1 MRTIE
6 AVAVP
11 VADTKDIV
19 NARREATA
27 VPRLSVP
34 LQETVKAEMT
44 KRRKGAQREAA
55 TKCRDNSP
63 LHSHAC
69 RVSSR
74 LSSSLAHADER
85 LT

>member
-1 MRTIE
+1 VIAAARRIANEHHTGESFMRTIE

-19 NARREATA
+19 NARREANA

-34 LQETVKAEMT
+34 LQETVKAEMR

-63 LHSHAC
+63 L
-69 RVSSR
+69 R
-74 LSSSLAHADER
+74 
-85 LT
+85 